1 MNFEETAEEQAF
13 RAEVRAWLA
22 AHARPRVAGGPSDHS
37 YVPGE
42 RSPEADLAHVEACK
56 RWQQTLHEGGWAGI
70 TWPVEAGG
78 RGGTSW
84 QQRIFNEEQARFDV
98 AVGAFA
104 VGIGMAGPTI
114 IAWGT
119 DEQKQRLLPPML
131 RGDEIWCQ
139 LFSEPGAGSDLA
151 GLRTRAQRDGDQWVI
166 NGQKVWT
173 SGAHYSDWGLLL
185 ARTDVD
191 VPKHKGIT
199 AFVLDMRTPGI
210 DVRPLRQITGAA
222 HFNEVFL
229 TDVRIPD
236 GRRLGPVNEGWRVAN
251 TMLSNERALIG
262 GGGRVGFRDLVELAR
277 SRGTASDP
285 VLRQELAR
293 AYTRLQ
299 LIKWLGWRA
308 RSRKDQGLGPE
319 ASVLKLAAS
328 RRLEA
333 DGDLVLALQGAPAM
347 LADGDAVHGGY
358 WQQQFLMQWS
368 SRIGGGTEQVQ
379 RNVIGERVLGLPGE
393 PRIDKTVPFRDL
405 PKS

>member
-1 MNFEETAEEQAF
+1 MNFDETPEEQAF
-13 RAEVRAWLA
+13 RAEVRAWLG
-22 AHARPRVAGGPSDHS
+22 AHANRRVAGGPSDHS

-42 RSPEADLAHVEACK
+42 KSPEADAAHTKACAL
-56 RWQQTLHEGGWAGI
+56 WQRTLHEGGWAGI

-78 RGGTSW
+78 RGGAGW

-104 VGIGMAGPTI
+104 VGIGMAGPTV
-114 IAWGT
+114 IAWGS
-119 DEQKQRLLPPML
+119 DEQKARLLPAML

-151 GLRTRAQRDGDQWVI
+151 GLRTRATRDGDEWVV

-173 SGAHYSDWGLLL
+173 SGAQYSDWGLLL
-185 ARTDVD
+185 ARTDPD
-191 VPKHKGIT
+191 APKHRGIT
-199 AFVLDMRTPGI
+199 AFALDMRTPGI
-210 DVRPLRQITGAA
+210 EVRPLRQITGAS

-236 GRRLGPVNEGWRVAN
+236 EQRLGPLNEGWRVAN

-262 GGGRVGFRDLVELAR
+262 GGGRVGFRDIVELAR
-277 SRGTASDP
+277 RGGHSDDP
-285 VLRQELAR
+285 MLRQELAR
-293 AYTRLQ
+293 SYTRLQ
-299 LIKWLGWRA
+299 VIKWLGWRA

-328 RRLEA
+328 RRLA
-333 DGDLVLALQGAPAM
+333 FDGDLVLALQGAPAM
-347 LADGDAVHGGY
+347 LSNDDALQDGY

-368 SRIGGGTEQVQ
+368 SRLGGGTEQIQ

-393 PRIDKTVPFRDL
+393 PRVDKDRPFREL
-405 PKS
+405 PA

>member
-1 MNFEETAEEQAF
+1 MNFDETPEEQAF
-13 RAEVRAWLA
+13 RAEVREWLG
-22 AHARPRVAGGPSDHS
+22 AHANRRVAGGPSDHS

-42 RSPEADLAHVEACK
+42 KSPEADAAHTKACAQ
-56 RWQQTLHEGGWAGI
+56 WQRTLYEGGWAGI

-78 RGGTSW
+78 RGGAGW

-104 VGIGMAGPTI
+104 VGIGMAGPTV
-114 IAWGT
+114 IAWGS
-119 DEQKQRLLPPML
+119 DEQKARLLPAML

-151 GLRTRAQRDGDQWVI
+151 GLRTRALRDGDEWVV

-173 SGAHYSDWGLLL
+173 SGAQYSDWGLLL
-185 ARTDVD
+185 ARTDPD
-191 VPKHKGIT
+191 APKHRGIT
-199 AFVLDMRTPGI
+199 AFALDMRTPGI
-210 DVRPLRQITGAA
+210 EVRPLRQITGAS

-236 GRRLGPVNEGWRVAN
+236 EQRLGPLNEGWRVAN

-262 GGGRVGFRDLVELAR
+262 GGGRVGFRDIVELAR
-277 SRGTASDP
+277 QGGHSDDP
-285 VLRQELAR
+285 MLRQELAR
-293 AYTRLQ
+293 SYTRLQ
-299 LIKWLGWRA
+299 VIKWLGWRA

-328 RRLEA
+328 RRLA
-333 DGDLVLALQGAPAM
+333 FDGDLVLALQGAPAM
-347 LADGDAVHGGY
+347 LSNDDALHDGY

-368 SRIGGGTEQVQ
+368 SRLGGGTEQIQ

-393 PRIDKTVPFRDL
+393 PRVDKDRPFREL
-405 PKS
+405 PA